1 MKKTKKMV
9 FIFKIVQTLQ
19 LDTHNKKV
27 LGNQVHSNRN
37 GIFVVVVVANQ
48 FGFNLDSQDLKRKL
62 KILNQI
68 F

>member
-1 MKKTKKMV
+1 MV

-37 GIFVVVVVANQ
+37 GIFVVVANQ
-48 FGFNLDSQDLKRKL
+48 FGFNLDSQDFKRKL